1 MIENLPKTYEEL
13 SARLEKQRQQD
24 TKPDIHS
31 FLSDTSFLPKQGKAL
46 SSTAQTAPRAGR
58 YDMLSSGRVIPKF
71 ESYTT
76 GYNEEERL
84 AQQQGTGEKWVRGAG
99 KFIGKTGLNIADA
112 TAGTLNGLKEAITQK
127 RFSAFY
133 DNNFSKY
140 LDDQRTRLE
149 NNLVNYYTQEER
161 SKNFIQRMG
170 TANFWANDFG
180 DAMAFLA
187 GAAIPEAVYAT
198 LTGGASLSTTAA
210 KFGLRSSASALKK
223 KTAKELLEQVGKG
236 ITGKADDYLSFR
248 QGNSAIR
255 TRYRDLLLQKTGD
268 AAAIAGFTI
277 RTSAFEAGMEARH
290 NLKESM
296 DSYMQYFQQENG
308 RQPTYEEW
316 AAFTDKALNAANGV
330 FLGNLGILSVSNR
343 MMFGKLAGVEMK
355 SLGRN
360 SLLNRSLGLG
370 FDIEKGMAVAQK
382 ANKFQRLAGNT
393 YQLLRKPV
401 SEGLFEEGLQ
411 GVAGK
416 TMQKYL
422 EATYD
427 PNKLYSEGIM
437 ASLLESINEQYTTKE
452 GWDEILMGMLVGSLG
467 GGLMAPATS
476 LVSGQGVK
484 FDTLIAGTFS
494 DSYSARVKERNAAVE
509 KANKL
514 ATEKTTERLGGRNL
528 VREAARASSM
538 MEDGQMSGVET
549 RRMNFNYIMSQK
561 ELMDF
566 SEMQLGFESLVD
578 ANPLIVQQK
587 EELEKQG
594 ITEEQYKQTLKETFK
609 EDLASVKKAENLV
622 DSVNIQDIQ
631 TSKGNKI
638 ALREAMMWNIVA
650 GRDSHKNAMTAA
662 RLIEQTTK
670 QDGVSDILNFYANL
684 EEESKQKVDERKEKI
699 SAREKARQEAIDA
712 QNEIAAAQA
721 EKKGQQ
727 ELPFAK
733 EENERKFREASERYT
748 VAVQTSMRLD
758 QEINEIDQLLES
770 SKRTQ
775 DMSFLD
781 FSNEF
786 TFFTM
791 DQVAD
796 QIDKLDEYVST
807 LRRRGQKNEADTLE
821 ELMRDF
827 AINTNLYKEFT
838 DSHRM
843 MIESDF
849 FASEQGRGLLGKVL
863 GRPYSMPQELA
874 DAINEQNERFEP
886 TLRRFGLVEGR
897 AGDAI
902 KAMMDNS
909 TELSDREKFRA
920 ENALRIT
927 LNMVEY
933 DNMVEDYRTFVDTMG
948 EEANTDQ
955 EGGDTTA
962 KAAKRNKTIGEVEA
976 INEAIQQ
983 ITEQID
989 YLRSLSN
996 KERTAQ
1002 IEEQISQLQSEIN
1015 VLKEQASKK
1024 TTPVTKTTTDPITG
1038 EVTDVVEV
1046 DVPDESTSPQ
1056 PTQIGEQ
1063 EQTEQEIEDLSHQA
1077 EEIEQQLQ
1085 RLQQEITSTTDEIEI
1100 LDQEQKQKNTRL
1112 SQAEQERQSKLRE
1125 LKRQETII
1133 REQASQK
1140 QEEIAQIRKQIFF
1153 EENENQRVQI
1163 NGQTGILRVLNNNRV
1178 EPEEDGTVY
1187 DFPLDQVQSY
1197 QTVEYVKSYSI
1208 SNISENTVTVDDTTY
1223 NINLDENGNILSLS
1237 PTNNPNQQIKNNK
1250 LIVAVEIE
1258 RNKIE
1263 SSPVVGKTISEALQ
1277 ENNYPNLD
1285 SMLNTIY
1292 GVNYTET
1299 IDTALNKLY
1308 DNLELT
1314 DQEKLQLGL
1323 WLQDSFDRL
1332 TKLFTKDNSTQENEL
1347 LLNAHDNLDII
1358 LSLLYNK
1365 PLKTTTKNQ
1374 KNEKTQDVR
1383 ENEVAKSAERSKKEN
1398 SKQARQTEQSKL
1410 RKDLELKQRELQ
1422 EIQTR
1427 IVPNVELDRVGR
1439 VIEDIFSEIAETQQK
1454 KNSLQETITTA
1465 ENAIQNLLSEKET
1478 TEEKKKQREAEKEKE
1493 LERLALINAESLR
1506 EVTQKENELRELQE
1520 ELSLAKGEITVL
1532 ESKDFVRYD
1541 ELLKEQQKNPTTFPA
1556 EKQRELDNLKQ
1567 KVDRW
1572 IFASGLQTDGLLLS
1586 ELLEQKAVLEATEI
1600 NAPEDVTPISEQEI
1614 IEDNDVIPDK
1624 KKNANTHLGY
1634 FYDGVTVTLSYD
1646 ETQAEINGVKEAS
1659 LRENLILLDEATGE
1673 IRPITPGDIGGLEI
1687 EITET
1692 ENGNIMVSLEVL
1704 QAISS
1709 LPNSLISFNFIGE
1722 SIGRNYSPVVIYE
1735 TDMEGNLRGSYMP
1748 VSEDFKDFGFP
1759 NSPEAVYE
1767 TEVGDQPTLIV
1778 NADDAY
1784 NKKLIDNYKKA
1795 LGDVESE
1802 SLNTPTKQAKKLE
1815 ELYAQRKAIENKKKQ
1830 TANDKA
1836 LLAEIN
1842 KKVQEVVDEIAK
1854 VREKSKA
1861 RKRLEEAK
1869 QDLQRNLRITAIS
1882 PKSPDGS
1889 ISTIAILRGR
1899 GQSVHDKE
1907 VDRKFQSWREQE
1919 IGKEEFIDALL
1930 VSRTVEMP
1938 TGPMTVNKVYPGMP
1952 NFVFQKTANGRQVV
1966 TYTPFTQNQAEKI
1979 VDIGYKEGGVMK
1991 TRNKTKG
1998 LDTTFLKKFSEKG
2011 KQRTPF
2017 VVIQQGKK
2025 LIAYPVRVGQLSKP
2039 DTKDLIDTFNAQNDP
2054 VKKAVALN
2062 KLIAQKGLDVKQ
2074 AGNAFFVGTGGINNL
2089 TQENLDN
2096 IISKINSIEY
2106 LYPLNDWVS
2115 GTVPIADILT
2125 QQALVN
2131 VKMESPFHSPKISFD
2146 TEAYFKNTK
2155 VTVSESTN
2163 KKKNKE
2169 AEATMAQRVAA
2180 VAKGFA
2186 ANEKC

>member
-1 MIENLPKTYEEL
+1 MINNTPTTYEEL
-13 SARLEKQRQQD
+13 VEALNQKRINDEKSTVATKKRELTGLPQAPSGVSSVRQDVPRVGRFEQ
-24 TKPDIHS
+24 
-31 FLSDTSFLPKQGKAL
+31 LSTGEI
-46 SSTAQTAPRAGR
+46 R
-58 YDMLSSGRVIPKF
+58 PKF
-71 ESYTT
+71 ESFTT
-76 GYNEEERL
+76 GYNEEDRL
-84 AQQQGTGEKWVRGAG
+84 ALYQSTGEKWTRGTG
-99 KFIGKTGLNIADA
+99 KFFGKTGLNIADA
-112 TAGTLNGLKEAITQK
+112 TAGTLNGLGEMISQG

-133 DNNFSKY
+133 DNKFSKY

-161 SKNFIQRMG
+161 SKNFFQRMG

-187 GAAIPEAVYAT
+187 GAALPEAVYAT
-198 LTGGASLSTTAA
+198 LTGGASLSVGAS
-210 KFGLRSSASALKK
+210 KLGLRMSASALKK

-236 ITGKADDYLSFR
+236 ITGKADDYLSFK
-248 QGNSAIR
+248 QGTSAIR

-296 DSYMQYFQQENG
+296 DSYMQYFQQEKG
-308 RQPTYEEW
+308 RQPTFEEMS
-316 AAFTDKALNAANGV
+316 AFTDKALNAANGV
-330 FLGNLGILSVSNR
+330 FLGNLAILSVSNR
-343 MMFGKLAGVEMK
+343 VMFGKLAGVEIK
-355 SLGRN
+355 ALGRN
-360 SLLNRSLGLG
+360 SMLNRSLGLG
-370 FDIEKGMAVAQK
+370 FDIEKGVAISQK
-382 ANKFQRLAGNT
+382 ANKLQRVAGNA
-393 YQLLRKPV
+393 YQLLRKPI
-401 SEGLFEEGLQ
+401 SEGLYEEGLQ

-427 PNKLYSEGIM
+427 PKKLHSEGIM
-437 ASLLESINEQYTTKE
+437 ASLLESVNEQYTTKE

-467 GGLMAPATS
+467 GGLMSPATS
-476 LVSGQGVK
+476 LASGQGVK

-494 DSYSARVKERNAAVE
+494 DSYGARVKERNTAVE
-509 KANKL
+509 KANKA
-514 ATEKTTERLGGRNL
+514 ATEKVTERLGGRNL
-528 VREAARASSM
+528 VREAARTSSM
-538 MEDGQMSGVET
+538 MEDGQTSGVET

-578 ANPLIVQQK
+578 ANPLSVEQK
-587 EELEKQG
+587 EELEKRG

-609 EDLASVKKAENLV
+609 GDLASVKKAENLV

-650 GRDSHKNAMTAA
+650 GRDSHKTAMTAA
-662 RLIEQTTK
+662 KLIEQTTK
-670 QDGVSDILNFYANL
+670 QNGVSDILSFYANL
-684 EEESKQKVDERKEKI
+684 EEESKQKIDERKEKI
-699 SAREKARQEAIDA
+699 SARDQARQEAIDA
-712 QNEIAAAQA
+712 QNEIAAIQA
-721 EKKGQQ
+721 EKKGQPAAR
-727 ELPFAK
+727 ED
-733 EENERKFREASERYT
+733 NERKFREASARYA

-758 QEINEIDQLLES
+758 QEINEIDELLES

-781 FSNEF
+781 FSDEF
-786 TFFTM
+786 SFFTM
-791 DQVAD
+791 DQVSE
-796 QIDKLDEYVST
+796 QIDKLDEYIGT
-807 LRRRGQKNEADTLE
+807 LRRRGQKQEADTLE

-827 AINTNLYKEFT
+827 AISTNLFKEFT

-843 MIESDF
+843 MVESDF
-849 FASEQGRGLLGKVL
+849 FASEQGRGLLGKVF
-863 GRPYSMPQELA
+863 GRPYNMPQELA

-948 EEANTDQ
+948 EEANVDTT
-955 EGGDTTA
+955 GGDTTV
-962 KAAKRNKTIGEVEA
+962 KAAKRNKTIGELQA

-983 ITEQID
+983 ITDQID

-1024 TTPVTKTTTDPITG
+1024 TTTVTKTTNDPITG
-1038 EVTDVVEV
+1038 DVTGVVEV
-1046 DVPDESTSPQ
+1046 EVEATTDTKTAEQGTEDLPPQTRVVEKVDLDAKVQEVKDKLNDVQNDIASLEDLEAFMESFIADANQ
-1056 PTQIGEQ
+1056 EVGEQ
-1063 EQTEQEIEDLSHQA
+1063 LRET
-1077 EEIEQQLQ
+1077 
-1085 RLQQEITSTTDEIEI
+1085 QQELRKLKNLVQSKSK
-1100 LDQEQKQKNTRL
+1100 QKQK
-1112 SQAEQERQSKLRE
+1112 
-1125 LKRQETII
+1125 
-1133 REQASQK
+1133 
-1140 QEEIAQIRKQIFF
+1140 F
-1153 EENENQRVQI
+1153 
-1163 NGQTGILRVLNNNRV
+1163 GQDV
-1178 EPEEDGTVY
+1178 
-1187 DFPLDQVQSY
+1187 
-1197 QTVEYVKSYSI
+1197 
-1208 SNISENTVTVDDTTY
+1208 
-1223 NINLDENGNILSLS
+1223 
-1237 PTNNPNQQIKNNK
+1237 
-1250 LIVAVEIE
+1250 
-1258 RNKIE
+1258 
-1263 SSPVVGKTISEALQ
+1263 
-1277 ENNYPNLD
+1277 
-1285 SMLNTIY
+1285 
-1292 GVNYTET
+1292 
-1299 IDTALNKLY
+1299 
-1308 DNLELT
+1308 
-1314 DQEKLQLGL
+1314 
-1323 WLQDSFDRL
+1323 DRL
-1332 TKLFTKDNSTQENEL
+1332 
-1347 LLNAHDNLDII
+1347 I
-1358 LSLLYNK
+1358 
-1365 PLKTTTKNQ
+1365 Q
-1374 KNEKTQDVR
+1374 KIQ
-1383 ENEVAKSAERSKKEN
+1383 EN
-1398 SKQARQTEQSKL
+1398 SK
-1410 RKDLELKQRELQ
+1410 
-1422 EIQTR
+1422 
-1427 IVPNVELDRVGR
+1427 LDREFANQ
-1439 VIEDIFSEIAETQQK
+1439 VIDRLREVQQRKEQLEQVARDLQNQINYYNNLKKQGGVSNTKEINEKIAALKEK
-1454 KNSLQETITTA
+1454 RG
-1465 ENAIQNLLSEKET
+1465 AIQNIISKFNDILRLGKNILNDIVDSVFSRQNTLGSFLAFTGFTQKT
-1478 TEEKKKQREAEKEKE
+1478 PSQIREAIRNGENIDDYAALKSEF
-1493 LERLALINAESLR
+1493 ERLDSEVNKAIDATDSQELSNKEYQETVDNLNQKVTRIDNNIRYLEELKDSAELVEEDIELR
-1506 EVTQKENELRELQE
+1506 EEQITTPQGTRTVRYAPTNEIEQKENELRELQE

-1532 ESKDFVRYD
+1532 ETEDFVRHD
-1541 ELLKEQQKNPTTFPA
+1541 ELLKEQQKNPTNFPA
-1556 EKQRELDNLKQ
+1556 EKKRELDNLKQ

-1586 ELLEQKAVLEATEI
+1586 ELLEQKAVLEAIEI
-1600 NAPEDVTPISEQEI
+1600 NSPEDVTPISEQEI
-1614 IEDNDVIPDK
+1614 IEDNDVMPDK

-1634 FYDGVTVTLSYD
+1634 FYDGVTVTLSHD

-1659 LRENLILLDEATGE
+1659 LRENLILLDEETGE
-1673 IRPITPGDIGGLEI
+1673 IRPITSDDIGGLEI

-1692 ENGNIMVSLEVL
+1692 ENGNIMVPLEVL

-1722 SIGRNYSPVVIYE
+1722 NIGRNYSPVVIYE
-1735 TDMEGNLRGSYMP
+1735 VDMEGNLRGSYMP

-1767 TEVGDQPTLIV
+1767 TEVDDQPTLIV

-1784 NKKLIDNYKKA
+1784 NQKLIDNYKKA
-1795 LGDVESE
+1795 LRDVESE
-1802 SLNTPTKQAKKLE
+1802 NNSTPPKQAKKLE

-1836 LLAEIN
+1836 LLAEID

-1854 VREKSKA
+1854 TREKSKA

-1869 QDLQRNLRITAIS
+1869 QDLQQNLRITAIS
-1882 PKSPDGS
+1882 PKNPDGS
-1889 ISTIAILRGR
+1889 ISTVAILRGR
-1899 GQSVHDKE
+1899 GQSLHDKE

-1930 VSRTVEMP
+1930 AGGTVKMP

-1952 NFVFQKTANGRQVV
+1952 NFVFQKTADGRQVV
-1966 TYTPFTQNQAEKI
+1966 THTPFTQKQAERI
-1979 VDIGYKEGGVMK
+1979 VDIGYKEGGTMK

-2039 DTKDLIDTFNAQNDP
+2039 DTKDLTDTFNAQTDP

-2115 GTVPIADILT
+2115 GAVPIADILT

-2131 VKMESPFHSPKISFD
+2131 VKMETPFHSPKISFD

-2169 AEATMAQRVAA
+2169 AEATIAQRVAA